1 MEFTNEESKEL
12 DNLLHKRASRSDWL
26 SQEEQD
32 RIRLL
37 QKKMYHNGC
46 LNPTCV
52 GGYGNEEEKICK
64 YCGHDLFKNNGK

>member
-1 MEFTNEESKEL
+1 MEFTDENAKEL
-12 DNLLHKRASRSDWL
+12 DNLCHERASASVPI
-26 SQEEQD
+26 SQEKQD
-32 RIRLL
+32 RIRVL
-37 QKKMYHNGC
+37 QKIMYHNGC